1 MNDFDKLL
9 QHYLDSVASRE
20 ERIQLFRLIL
30 SGEYDYRIDSR
41 LISMMEDEMRRTAPN
56 DEKIILEK
64 IYQKLN
70 ITGQSP
76 DASVV
81 PVQARV
87 KKRYWMPAAAG
98 LLLLTV
104 MTTTW
109 VVRRQDSQQN
119 NAVHSSE
126 KFLAFSGKQF
136 IRLPDGS
143 TVLLN
148 DSSQLSYR
156 ESEAEGFR
164 EVTLTGEAYFD
175 VRHDATMAFVVRSG
189 NVKTTALGTAFNISA
204 RPHQKEVVVTVTRGK
219 VQVSNERRKFDV
231 ITPNE
236 QLAVNI
242 VTHSFV
248 KTTVSPG
255 TGLEWKNSFL
265 IIDRVS
271 LQDAA
276 VLIGEKYHVKIVIA
290 DAQMKPCIVSS
301 TFMNNET
308 LEDVLRIIST
318 LVQGDFNIS
327 GNTVTLTGKGCG

>member
-1 MNDFDKLL
+1 MDGFDKLL
-9 QHYLDSVASRE
+9 QHYLDGVASRE

-30 SGEYDYRIDSR
+30 SGEHDYRIDGR
-41 LISMMEDEMRRTAPN
+41 LISMMEDEMRRMAPD

-64 IYQKLN
+64 AYRKLN
-70 ITGQSP
+70 ITGV
-76 DASVV
+76 AVA
-81 PVQARV
+81 PVQGRV
-87 KKRYWMPAAAG
+87 KKRYWIPTTIAA
-98 LLLLTV
+98 LLITV
-104 MTTTW
+104 IVTTW
-109 VVRRQDSQQN
+109 VVRSIISREN
-119 NAVHSSE
+119 NTSGE

-164 EVTLTGEAYFD
+164 EVTLIGEAFFD
-175 VRHDATMAFVVRSG
+175 VKPSATKAFVVRSG
-189 NVKTTALGTAFNISA
+189 NVKTTVLGTAFNISA
-204 RPHQKEVVVTVTRGK
+204 RPRQKEVVVTCTRGK
-219 VQVSNERRKFDV
+219 VQVSNEQHKFDV

-236 QLAVNI
+236 QLAVNT

-248 KTTVSPG
+248 KTTVSAD
-255 TGLEWKNSFL
+255 TSLEWKNSFL
-265 IIDRVS
+265 IIDRVP
-271 LQDAA
+271 LEEAA
-276 VLIGEKYHVKIVIA
+276 ILIGNKYNVTVVIA

-301 TFMNNET
+301 TFMNNEN

-327 GNTVTLTGKGCG
+327 GGTATLTGKGCR